1 MTVEVNVT
9 IDKTGRVIQ
18 AEAIP
23 PRNLNHS
30 LSHSAVNASMLWKF
44 GRPCAITSPSR
55 SSRSWSSSSNRDR
68 HVVTCPGCIAQS

>member
-1 MTVEVNVT
+1 VEVNVT

-44 GRPCAITSPSR
+44 GPALRNNQPVSIESILEFVFEP
-55 SSRSWSSSSNRDR
+55 
-68 HVVTCPGCIAQS
+68 